1 MPGNAPQATAGAE
14 RMRPAAWYVH
24 GTLQGNSVTRAEDHL
39 SDRLSQRA
47 GGQEHGKKT
56 APPGHPQS
64 PAFGAVFCC
73 GSGSPVRLKWTGDGS
88 KADRSGPKV
97 DRRKIKC
104 GSGRAGDRSN
114 GGQPCVRFDSDVDR
128 ACVESGP
135 SLCRRR
141 IGCGSDVDRTCVESG
156 SGMCQKRT
164 EHVSEVDR
172 ARVRSGSTVGQGWI
186 ERVRET
192 EGKTGRQN
200 FVRDLQLNQHGF
212 NGIIRKKRS
221 MDRLQMTGE

>member
-1 MPGNAPQATAGAE
+1 MPGNMPQATAGAE

-24 GTLQGNSVTRAEDHL
+24 GTGEFCHGSGGSHL

-73 GSGSPVRLKWTGDGS
+73 GSGSHVRLKWTGDGS

-104 GSGRAGDRSN
+104 GSERAGDRSN
-114 GGQPCVRFDSDVDR
+114 GGRPCVRCGSDVDR
-128 ACVESGP
+128 ACVESG
-135 SLCRRR
+135 
-141 IGCGSDVDRTCVESG
+141 SDVVQ
-156 SGMCQKRT
+156 M
-164 EHVSEVDR
+164 
-172 ARVRSGSTVGQGWI
+172 WI
-186 ERVRET
+186 ERVSKADRACVKS
-192 EGKTGRQN
+192 GPS
-200 FVRDLQLNQHGF
+200 LCQLWIDRGS
-212 NGIIRKKRS
+212 G
-221 MDRLQMTGE
+221 MDRAREGNGRKNRPPKFCA